1 MRNTLKSVVLAA
13 MVAVS
18 VAFAS
23 AALAG
28 TKIQPNAN
36 YGEGPST
43 ILDLRCFVGFEDL
56 SIIGLPKRKVGTNG
70 FVYDPKKVLVTKII
84 VGEFW
89 EVHCPEYPSGATEG
103 AEITLSPHTTEIT
116 IYWKGGLVVKN
127 IEQLKN
133 VCAVSGGTVTAH
145 QRLRAPFA
153 FKAKMGTKNTRYALH
168 DLAAYDESGELV
180 KLLEEG
186 RKYLIIDNR
195 KFKDFVPKNVEE
207 VKSLGKNPEI
217 KINERGEMGV
227 AFEQLYSTWLIPG
240 STQLI
245 PDKERD
251 WRVLTQEGLK
261 KEGLVYPSDGKVVI
275 YGSAVYVPAPAP
287 APNPA
292 PTPTPTP
299 TPQPLPDSNGN
310 GGEGGG
316 GGGCDSGMGAS
327 ALLLIPLFVRGRRS

>member
-18 VAFAS
+18 VVFVSTAFAQ
-23 AALAG
+23 G
-28 TKIQPNAN
+28 KIQPSAN

-103 AEITLSPHTTEIT
+103 AEITLSPHTMEIT

-153 FKAKMGTKNTRYALH
+153 FKAKMGTKSTRYALH

-207 VKSLGKNPEI
+207 VKYLGKNPEI

-251 WRVLTQEGLK
+251 WRVLTQEGVK
-261 KEGLVYPSDGKVVI
+261 TIGLVHPFNGRVTI
-275 YGSAVYVPAPAP
+275 YGSAVYTPAPAP
-287 APNPA
+287 APA

-299 TPQPLPDSNGN
+299 APQPLPDSNGN
-310 GGEGGG
+310 GGDGG
-316 GGGCDSGMGAS
+316 GGGCDSGMGFA
-327 ALLLIPLFVRGRRS
+327 ALLLTPFFKKGKRS

>member
-1 MRNTLKSVVLAA
+1 MRNTLKSVILTA

-18 VAFAS
+18 VVFVS
-23 AALAG
+23 AAVAG

-116 IYWKGGLVVKN
+116 IYWKGGLVVKDV
-127 IEQLKN
+127 EQLKN
-133 VCAVSGGTVTAH
+133 VCSVTEGTVTAH
-145 QRLRAPFA
+145 QKIKAPFA
-153 FKAKMGTKNTRYALH
+153 FEVQMGTKSTRYAYGIV
-168 DLAAYDESGELV
+168 AYNDNGDV
-180 KLLEEG
+180 IKLLEEN
-186 RKYLIIDNR
+186 RRYLIIDTVKYIR
-195 KFKDFVPKNVEE
+195 FVPQHVGE

-217 KINERGEMGV
+217 KINNAGRMGV
-227 AFEQLYSTWLIPG
+227 EMDRLYYDWHIPTG
-240 STQLI
+240 WEVQT
-245 PDKERD
+245 KTG
-251 WRVLTQEGLK
+251 VK
-261 KEGLVYPSDGKVVI
+261 KEGWIEPSDGKITI
-275 YGSAVYVPAPAP
+275 YGPAVYVPAPAP
-287 APNPA
+287 
-292 PTPTPTP
+292 TPTPAP
-299 TPQPLPDSNGN
+299 MPAPQPLPNGNGN

-316 GGGCDSGMGAS
+316 GGCDSGMGLGT
-327 ALLLIPLFVRGRRS
+327 LLLVPFIKKGRHSQ